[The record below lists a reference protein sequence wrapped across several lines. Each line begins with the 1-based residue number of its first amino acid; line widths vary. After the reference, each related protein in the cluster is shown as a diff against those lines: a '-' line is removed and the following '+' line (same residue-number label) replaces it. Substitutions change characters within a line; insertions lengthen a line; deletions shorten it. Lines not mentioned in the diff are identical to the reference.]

1 MKNSVIMAFT
11 RAEKPH
17 LLLPNSRR
25 CFVHVWRGVFFIAT
39 FLSHTQRGEWIQPC
53 FGFLFLSH
61 MTKTNYPWLFLP
73 VDWFCLAGIFF
84 SLHSYQRT
92 LKIERMEIYYIEA
105 GVLERML
112 TCFENLSTH
121 VTDCMRE
128 NVVRNSENDWAVR
141 MSACSLTSHRI
152 LLSFDR

>member
-39 FLSHTQRGEWIQPC
+39 FLSHTQGGEWIQPC
-53 FGFLFLSH
+53 FGFLFLFH

-73 VDWFCLAGIFF
+73 VDWFCLAGIASFF
-84 SLHSYQRT
+84 TFASTNIKNWAHGNILHWSRCPWDDAGMLREPVRT
-92 LKIERMEIYYIEA
+92 CGRLYERNRCKELGEWLDDQD
-105 GVLERML
+105 V
-112 TCFENLSTH
+112 C
-121 VTDCMRE
+121 
-128 NVVRNSENDWAVR
+128 
-141 MSACSLTSHRI
+141 
-152 LLSFDR
+152 LLLNISPYLAFFW